1 MPRGPSKLN
10 FQETLEEGPVT
21 LKRLL
26 KMAADIADGMHYLS
40 SMGVIH
46 MDLAAR
52 NCLVQRKD
60 RTEDGVYEQI
70 KICDYGLMT
79 QLEVSFQICL
89 ESHVSI

>member
-1 MPRGPSKLN
+1 MD
-10 FQETLEEGPVT
+10 EGPVT

-52 NCLVQRKD
+52 NCLVQLRED
-60 RTEDGVYEQI
+60 TEDKLYEQI

-79 QLEVSFQICL
+79 QLEVSLKKNAIF
-89 ESHVSI
+89 

>member
-1 MPRGPSKLN
+1 M
-10 FQETLEEGPVT
+10 EEGPVT

-52 NCLVQRKD
+52 NCLVQRATD
-60 RTEDGVYEQI
+60 DQYYEQI

-79 QLEVSFQICL
+79 QLEVS
-89 ESHVSI
+89 